1 MVGNNAELEGRILD
15 LSIGDFNSIKQWL
28 F

>member
-15 LSIGDFNSIKQWL
+15 LSIGDFNSIKQ
-28 F
+28 